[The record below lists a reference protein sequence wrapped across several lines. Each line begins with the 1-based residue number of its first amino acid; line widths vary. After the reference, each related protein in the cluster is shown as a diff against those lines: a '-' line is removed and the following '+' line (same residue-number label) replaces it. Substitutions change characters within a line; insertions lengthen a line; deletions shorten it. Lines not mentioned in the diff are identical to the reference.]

1 MPRQGIAKRP
11 RLCAPKIARDV
22 SPSFFTQLVV
32 RLTKAGH
39 NPGALPPKPAWLP
52 KRSPFRVR
60 GRGARRSRIFM

>member
-32 RLTKAGH
+32 RLTKAR
-39 NPGALPPKPAWLP
+39 A
-52 KRSPFRVR
+52 
-60 GRGARRSRIFM
+60 